1 MKLLTAKQAIQ
12 GKRGGEAAAKK
23 ETVPVQIG
31 LRVCFFRA
39 TFLTDILLRNKISKQ
54 NVIGSKNLQAAVL
67 RAYLAC
73 LWCIESD
80 CGVRVK
86 MLALARSKGSE
97 TEFTIL

>member
-39 TFLTDILLRNKISKQ
+39 AFLTDILLRNKMYEHKSKQ
-54 NVIGSKNLQAAVL
+54 NVIGSENLQAAVL

-73 LWCIESD
+73 LWCIEK
-80 CGVRVK
+80 R
-86 MLALARSKGSE
+86 LRSTCKNVGLG
-97 TEFTIL
+97 TEQRQ